1 MHKLMERLPDKQREI
16 MQMRDIEEKSYKEI
30 AQVLDITEEQVKINL
45 FRARQK
51 VKQGLLRLYAY
62 EHSKN

>member
-1 MHKLMERLPDKQREI
+1 MWVHKLMEHLPDKQREI

-30 AQVLDITEEQVKINL
+30 AQALDITEEQVKINL

-51 VKQGLLRLYAY
+51 VKQGFLKLNSYGL
-62 EHSKN
+62 